1 MYKLFSALIA
11 VACLN
16 LSACATTL
24 LSQALPNETT
34 RTETITLAKDQ
45 ILALGQAVQNQQEQ
59 GIVFIGQDFNY
70 LMTDGSAE
78 LSKLLHAIP
87 ADQRSL
93 TSPSPLVLTMDDPS
107 HFHGVL
113 QIRYNTRMVDLND
126 AQKDLLKSLGFR
138 QNFNIIHNQQTA
150 PYPYINIFFKGQ
162 LYQTQEAK
170 KVEKTLAQPYP
181 IILQQENKI
190 TKKHPV
196 KKATRMVLYPFAMTF
211 DVITVVPS
219 LMWSDLRGEFNN

>member
-1 MYKLFSALIA
+1 MYKLFSTLI
-11 VACLN
+11 VIVCFN
-16 LSACATTL
+16 LRACATTL
-24 LSQALPNETT
+24 LSEALPNETT
-34 RTETITLAKDQ
+34 RIEKIILAKDQ
-45 ILALGQAVQNQQEQ
+45 IIALGQAVQNQQEQ
-59 GIVFIGQDFNY
+59 GIVFVGQDFSY
-70 LMTDGSAE
+70 LMTEGSAE

-93 TSPSPLVLTMDDPS
+93 TSPSPLVLTMDDPN

-126 AQKDLLKSLGFR
+126 SQKNLLKSLGFR
-138 QNFNIIHNQQTA
+138 QNFNIIQNQQTA

-162 LYQTQEAK
+162 LYQSQEAK
-170 KVEKTLAQPYP
+170 KIQKTLVQPYP

-190 TKKHPV
+190 TQKHPL

-219 LMWSDLRGEFNN
+219 LMWADLRGEFNN

>member
-1 MYKLFSALIA
+1 MHKLCSALIA
-11 VACLN
+11 ITCLN
-16 LSACATTL
+16 LSGCATTL

-34 RTETITLAKDQ
+34 KTETVPLAKDQ
-45 ILALGQAVQNQQEQ
+45 IIAIGQAVQNQQAQ
-59 GIVFIGQDFNY
+59 GIVFVGKDFSY

-87 ADQRSL
+87 AEQRSL

-107 HFHGVL
+107 HFQGVL

-126 AQKDLLKSLGFR
+126 TQKDLLKSLGFR
-138 QNFNIIHNQQTA
+138 QNFNTIYNQQTA
-150 PYPYINIFFKGQ
+150 PYPYINILFKGQ
-162 LYQTQEAK
+162 LYQAPEARNIQ
-170 KVEKTLAQPYP
+170 KTLAQPYP

-219 LMWSDLRGEFNN
+219 LMWADLRGEFNN

>member
-1 MYKLFSALIA
+1 MHKLCSALIA
-11 VACLN
+11 ITCLN
-16 LSACATTL
+16 LSGCATTL

-34 RTETITLAKDQ
+34 KTETVPLAKDQ
-45 ILALGQAVQNQQEQ
+45 IIAIGQAVQNQQAQ
-59 GIVFIGQDFNY
+59 GIVFVGKDFSY

-87 ADQRSL
+87 AEQRSL

-107 HFHGVL
+107 HFQGVL

-126 AQKDLLKSLGFR
+126 TQKDLLKSLGFR
-138 QNFNIIHNQQTA
+138 QNFNTIYNQQTA

-162 LYQTQEAK
+162 LYQAPEARK
-170 KVEKTLAQPYP
+170 IQKTLAQPYP

-219 LMWSDLRGEFNN
+219 LMWADLRGEFNN

>member
-1 MYKLFSALIA
+1 MHKLCSALIA
-11 VACLN
+11 IACLN
-16 LSACATTL
+16 LSGCATTL

-34 RTETITLAKDQ
+34 KTETVTLAKDQ
-45 ILALGQAVQNQQEQ
+45 IIAIGQAVQNQQAQ
-59 GIVFIGQDFNY
+59 GIVFVGKDFSY

-87 ADQRSL
+87 AEQRSL

-107 HFHGVL
+107 HFQGVL
-113 QIRYNTRMVDLND
+113 RIRYNTRMVDLND
-126 AQKDLLKSLGFR
+126 TQKDLLKSLGFR
-138 QNFNIIHNQQTA
+138 QNFNTIYNQQTA

-162 LYQTQEAK
+162 LYQAPEARK
-170 KVEKTLAQPYP
+170 IQKTLAQPYP

-219 LMWSDLRGEFNN
+219 LMWADLRGEFNN

>member
-1 MYKLFSALIA
+1 MYKLCSALIA
-11 VACLN
+11 IACLN
-16 LSACATTL
+16 LSGCATTL
-24 LSQALPNETT
+24 LSKALPNETT
-34 RTETITLAKDQ
+34 KTETVTLAKDQ
-45 ILALGQAVQNQQEQ
+45 IIAIGQAVQNQQAQ
-59 GIVFIGQDFNY
+59 GIVFVGKDFSY

-87 ADQRSL
+87 TDQRSL

-107 HFHGVL
+107 HFQGVL

-126 AQKDLLKSLGFR
+126 TQKDLLKSLGFR
-138 QNFNIIHNQQTA
+138 QNFNTIYNQQTA

-162 LYQTQEAK
+162 LYQAPEARK
-170 KVEKTLAQPYP
+170 IQKTLAQPYP

-219 LMWSDLRGEFNN
+219 LMWADLRGEFNN

>member
-1 MYKLFSALIA
+1 MHKLCSALIA
-11 VACLN
+11 IACLN
-16 LSACATTL
+16 LSGCATTL

-34 RTETITLAKDQ
+34 KTETVTLAKDQ
-45 ILALGQAVQNQQEQ
+45 IIAIGQAVQNQQAQ
-59 GIVFIGQDFNY
+59 GIVFVGKDFSY

-87 ADQRSL
+87 ANQRSL

-107 HFHGVL
+107 HFQGVL

-126 AQKDLLKSLGFR
+126 TQKDLLKSLGFR
-138 QNFNIIHNQQTA
+138 QNFNTIYNQETA

-162 LYQTQEAK
+162 LYQAPEARK
-170 KVEKTLAQPYP
+170 IQKTLAQPYP

-219 LMWSDLRGEFNN
+219 LMWADLRGEFNN